1 MYYVSE
7 VFILRRFNSR
17 QGFTLVEL
25 LVVIAIIGILVG
37 LLLPAVQA
45 AREAARRTQC
55 ANNLKQIALAVL
67 NYESSTKRLP
77 ALAHDGNGT
86 AATGMGA
93 AAGRSYSWV
102 ISVLPYIEQGP
113 AYDAIMAQAKPGGP
127 GLPSPWSVGT
137 SPFEENVWKKDIPA
151 LRCASDTQPDDRSE
165 SPSLLNYKACVGDDY
180 YQNHFRPDQSNT
192 DSRGVFQRNRYLN
205 ISAVIDGTSN
215 TILFGEAIAG
225 GQPDDVLGG
234 VALSMKS
241 WNPAACQARRSPTN
255 PKKITAPFRAAFR
268 PTGGRAWDGRPYY
281 CGFATMVAPNG
292 PSCNWGDPDGNE
304 HMGTLSSRHTGGG
317 QVSLVDGSVR
327 FVSQTIDVGNQ
338 TVDDIQAPGSRLSPY
353 GVWGAMGSAGGRE
366 TVSIE

>member
-1 MYYVSE
+1 M
-7 VFILRRFNSR
+7 RRFNSR

-55 ANNLKQIALAVL
+55 SNNLKQIALASL
-67 NYESSTKRLP
+67 NYESAMKKLP
-77 ALAHDGNGT
+77 ALGHDGNG
-86 AATGMGA
+86 GGA
-93 AAGRSYSWV
+93 PGIGANAGRSYSWV

-113 AYDAIMAQAKPGGP
+113 AYDAIMAQARPGGA
-127 GLPSPWSVGT
+127 GLPDPWSTAT
-137 SPFEENVWKKDIPA
+137 STFNDSVWKKDIPA
-151 LRCASDTQPDDRSE
+151 LQCPSDTPPTDRTE

-192 DSRGVFQRNRYLN
+192 DSRGVFQRNRYSK
-205 ISAVIDGTSN
+205 ISVVLDGTSN
-215 TILFGEAIAG
+215 TIFFGEAITG
-225 GQPDDVLGG
+225 GEADDVLGG
-234 VALSMKS
+234 VALTMQS

-255 PKKITAPFRAAFR
+255 PKKITTPVRAAFR

-281 CGFATMVAPNG
+281 CGFATIVAPNG
-292 PSCNWGDPDGNE
+292 PTCHWGGTDGNE

-327 FVSQTIDVGNQ
+327 FISQSIDVGNQ

-366 TVSIE
+366 TVSFE

>member
-1 MYYVSE
+1 M
-7 VFILRRFNSR
+7 LRRFNSR

-77 ALAHDGNGT
+77 ALAHDGGVASTNPGQP
-86 AATGMGA
+86 GLGA

-113 AYDAIMAQAKPGGP
+113 AYDAITAQARPGGP
-127 GLPSPWSVGT
+127 GLPDPWSMAST
-137 SPFEENVWKKDIPA
+137 PFNDNVWKKDIPA
-151 LRCASDTQPDDRSE
+151 LRCASDVAPDDRSE
-165 SPSLLNYKACVGDDY
+165 SPSILNYKACVGDDY
-180 YQNHFRPDQSNT
+180 FQNHFRPDQSNT
-192 DSRGVFQRNRYLN
+192 DSRGIFQRNRYLR
-205 ISAVIDGTSN
+205 ISAVLDGTSN

-225 GQPDDVLGG
+225 GQQDDVLGG
-234 VALSMKS
+234 VAVTMQA

-255 PKKITAPFRAAFR
+255 PRKITAPFRAVWR

-292 PSCNWGDPDGNE
+292 PTCHWGGGDGNE

-317 QVSLVDGSVR
+317 QVSLADGSVR
-327 FVSQTIDVGNQ
+327 FVSQTIDAGNQ
-338 TVDDIQAPGSRLSPY
+338 TVNDIQAPGSRLSPY